1 MVCISDPGPGY
12 GSDCGEVTMPEF
24 HIPPALSFE
33 GTLRGTRSGRPISGG
48 DYDLPFRHCDC
59 DECEDY
65 RDAGYH
71 EYCYQCVTRHRP
83 DACPPPQ
90 CAVCRD
96 RGTLNDP
103 RPHTHC
109 LTCQDRIPRW
119 ATWCDDCARVSVD
132 EVSDNR
138 NDHDDDDDP
147 CDCEECRYRANSDND
162 SDCIHDYGYKPM
174 PIFYGTGP
182 LYLGMELEL
191 EIRNTTSR
199 KIEECAELANDALGH
214 GDLGY
219 LKYDGSLRYGFEI
232 VTHPMSYPYF
242 VERFPWE
249 MLRKLR
255 EEGGYT
261 NSHCGIHVHVS
272 RAGFKGESHQYKW
285 LAWWHRSKDEVTA
298 FARRDPEDYASFNQ
312 RERQNVKQYAKG
324 RRYGSRWSAERYSA
338 VNVTPPNTYEVRVFR
353 STLDKIKAQA
363 CLGLV
368 DSSVKYADKLRAHDA
383 LKNGAWGWSGYRSWL
398 FETDTGLYSPLRR
411 TINRIGV

>member
-1 MVCISDPGPGY
+1 MPAHDRLEAMRLDQPIPRVIGRRSGTMIDPGRTSIPHTE
-12 GSDCGEVTMPEF
+12 CECEV
-24 HIPPALSFE
+24 
-33 GTLRGTRSGRPISGG
+33 
-48 DYDLPFRHCDC
+48 
-59 DECEDY
+59 CEDY
-65 RDAGYH
+65 REAGIH
-71 EYCYQCVTRHRP
+71 EYHYRCQTRHQP
-83 DACPPPQ
+83 IDDCP
-90 CAVCRD
+90 AD
-96 RGTLNDP
+96 S
-103 RPHTHC
+103 
-109 LTCQDRIPRW
+109 
-119 ATWCDDCARVSVD
+119 CDDCRNSGFVTPMFAHRHCISCGSPVGM
-132 EVSDNR
+132 SDLYCDGCIHLPD
-138 NDHDDDDDP
+138 NDDDDSHDDDY
-147 CDCEECRYRANSDND
+147 CRCENCAPTREYT
-162 SDCIHDYGYKPM
+162 IHDHSYRPRLT
-174 PIFYGTGP
+174 FYGDGP

-191 EIRNTTSR
+191 EIRNATSR
-199 KIEECAELANDALGH
+199 KIEECAELANDALEH

-338 VNVTPPNTYEVRVFR
+338 VNVTPPDTYEVRVFR

-368 DSSVKYADKLRAHDA
+368 DSSVKYTDQLRAHDA

-398 FETDTGLYSPLRR
+398 FETDNGLYSPVHR